1 MQKLLFIIV
10 FIFHFQNLLLAQN
23 SGISVELHYPLTM
36 PAEKNNYSDV
46 NGVFGMGFQFQFT
59 DNEVLNYGIEYKFDM
74 NQTYQRYDYGSSQTD
89 SFNFMMN
96 HLNVFS
102 KTNLNRAQN
111 IKFYTDA
118 GFTFYKYKEGQGQQ
132 GFTGFNVGAGL
143 NYEFIEKFYFQATY
157 HYINT
162 GIKQQQTDFIDK
174 ENFNLFRI
182 GIGFKI

>member
-1 MQKLLFIIV
+1 MQKLILFSA
-10 FIFHFQNLLLAQN
+10 FIFQFQNQLFAQN
-23 SGISVELHYPLTM
+23 SGISVGLHYPLTI

-46 NGVFGMGFQFQFT
+46 NGTFGMGFQFQFT
-59 DNEVLNYGIEYKFDM
+59 DDEVFNYGLEYEFDM
-74 NQTYQRYDYGSSQTD
+74 NQTYQRYDFGSSQTD

-96 HLNVFS
+96 HLNGFT
-102 KTNLNRAQN
+102 KINLDRAQN

-162 GIKQQQTDFIDK
+162 GIKQQQTGFIDK